1 MVHFGTILRGRGA
14 LSLATTRELVA
25 NSAVRY
31 GYRITSLRNWY
42 AGPGFRRIERRFGL
56 SEAETSVLFCL
67 GHMAGLRAQDVSAL
81 TGHPKNSVS
90 RAVHLL
96 LGKKLIHR
104 RADRVDKREKTLAL
118 TPSGAA
124 LFRRI
129 VPIFVER
136 QDSMLSALT
145 ERERRTLDRLLDKL
159 VGGLPEW
166 TTLY

>member
-1 MVHFGTILRGRGA
+1 M
-14 LSLATTRELVA
+14 ATTRDLVA
-25 NSAVRY
+25 HSPVRY

-42 AGPGFRRIERRFGL
+42 AGPGFRLIERQFGL

-90 RAVHLL
+90 RAVHVLL
-96 LGKKLIHR
+96 AKKLIQR
-104 RADRVDKREKTLAL
+104 RVDRADRREKTLAL
-118 TPSGAA
+118 TPAGST
-124 LFRRI
+124 LFRKI
-129 VPIFVER
+129 VPIFVAR

-145 ERERRTLDRLLDKL
+145 ARERRSLDRLLDKL

-166 TTLY
+166 TKLY

>member
-1 MVHFGTILRGRGA
+1 M
-14 LSLATTRELVA
+14 ATTRDLVA
-25 NSAVRY
+25 HSPVRY

-42 AGPGFRRIERRFGL
+42 AGPGFRLIERQFGL

-90 RAVHLL
+90 RAVHVLL
-96 LGKKLIHR
+96 AKKLIQR
-104 RADRVDKREKTLAL
+104 RADRADRREKTLAL
-118 TPSGAA
+118 TPAGST
-124 LFRRI
+124 LFRKI
-129 VPIFVER
+129 VPIFVAR

-145 ERERRTLDRLLDKL
+145 ARERRSLDRLLDKL

-166 TTLY
+166 TKLY

>member
-1 MVHFGTILRGRGA
+1 V
-14 LSLATTRELVA
+14 ATTRDLVA
-25 NSAVRY
+25 HSPVRY

-42 AGPGFRRIERRFGL
+42 AGPGFRLIERQFGL

-90 RAVHLL
+90 RAVHVLL
-96 LGKKLIHR
+96 AKKLIQR
-104 RADRVDKREKTLAL
+104 RADRADRREKTLAL
-118 TPSGAA
+118 TPAGST
-124 LFRRI
+124 LFRKI
-129 VPIFVER
+129 VPIFVAR

-145 ERERRTLDRLLDKL
+145 ARERRSLDRLLDKL

-166 TTLY
+166 TKLY

>member
-1 MVHFGTILRGRGA
+1 M
-14 LSLATTRELVA
+14 ATTRDLVA

-42 AGPGFRRIERRFGL
+42 AGPGFRQIERQFGL

-67 GHMAGLRAQDVSAL
+67 GHMAGFRAQDVSAL

-90 RAVHLL
+90 RAVHVLL
-96 LGKKLIHR
+96 AKKLIQR
-104 RADRVDKREKTLAL
+104 RADRADRREKTLAL
-118 TPSGAA
+118 TPAGAA
-124 LFRRI
+124 LFRKI

-136 QDSMLSALT
+136 QNSMLSALT
-145 ERERRTLDRLLDKL
+145 ARERRSLDRLLDKL

-166 TTLY
+166 TKLY